1 MIIHRGEDIGSSFR
15 LFFSLSLL
23 GQNACYPA
31 RPMSA
36 PGILNIAEY
45 KYFISKFTI
54 ATSVTLS
61 GGGAA

>member
-1 MIIHRGEDIGSSFR
+1 
-15 LFFSLSLL
+15 
-23 GQNACYPA
+23 
-31 RPMSA
+31 MSA

-61 GGGAA
+61 GGGAALIFISKGLIISQWRERTINNGNEVGELCP